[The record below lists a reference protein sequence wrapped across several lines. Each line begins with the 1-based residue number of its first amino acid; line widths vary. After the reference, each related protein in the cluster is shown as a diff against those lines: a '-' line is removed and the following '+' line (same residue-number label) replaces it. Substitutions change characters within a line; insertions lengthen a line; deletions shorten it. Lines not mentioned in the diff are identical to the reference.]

1 MIRVHMIDDDEEMHE
16 LLSDYF
22 ADESIAF
29 SASASPQAGIEHVQ
43 PTNTDLVLV
52 DLMMPGMDGFET
64 CRALRAKNPLLPI
77 IMLTAKKD
85 DYNRIVGLELGADDY
100 LSKPFNPRELLARI
114 KTIMRRFERGQ
125 DFHNQQMAAT
135 EHLLSSETHHLQLN
149 LQSRQVVHQQ
159 QELELTSTEFDMLA
173 CLLENAGIVQT
184 RDNLMNKVRGIDF
197 DAFDRTIDV
206 FISRLR
212 QKLGDNSRKPEIIKT
227 VRNVGYLFTK

>member
-22 ADESIAF
+22 ADEPIDF
-29 SASASPQAGIEHVQ
+29 SASATPQAGIEHVQ
-43 PTNTDLVLV
+43 PSNTDLVLV

-64 CRALRAKNPLLPI
+64 CRALRAQNPLLPI

-114 KTIMRRFERGQ
+114 KTIMRRFERS
-125 DFHNQQMAAT
+125 QQFQAQHTVAS
-135 EHLLSSETHHLQLN
+135 EHLLTSTLHDLELN
-149 LQSRQVVHQQ
+149 LQSRQVTHQQ

-184 RDNLMNKVRGIDF
+184 RDNLMNKVRGVDF

-212 QKLGDNSRKPEIIKT
+212 QKLNDNPRKPEIIKT
-227 VRNVGYLFTK
+227 IRNVGYLFTK